1 MKSLEAPA
9 LNNDFNS
16 NSKSFSSPISK
27 AFVREPKAVVATLK
41 DLCPEDK
48 AKIGELIKKLA
59 QEKED
64 KEGLSKEIDDAKRN
78 YESIIYNLQSTNHQI
93 LKETTDLE
101 DQFRYSLNILKNFQ
115 VIIRLNSNEIFGN

>member
-1 MKSLEAPA
+1 MKNLEVPA
-9 LNNDFNS
+9 HNNDFANNS
-16 NSKSFSSPISK
+16 NNKIFSSPMSK
-27 AFVREPKAVVATLK
+27 EFGSEAKVAAAATLK

-64 KEGLSKEIDDAKRN
+64 KEGLSKEISDVKKN
-78 YESIIYNLQSTNHQI
+78 YESIIYNLQSTNNQI
-93 LKETTDLE
+93 LKESTDLQ

-115 VIIRLNSNEIFGN
+115 VYITLRNG